1 MRERDHIAAGG
12 ALRRL
17 MRAGQCGFELIEK
30 DHGLGLDA
38 ARDQR
43 LRRRTAELRGQQ
55 IVVLDVSEQTPIFD
69 CFVIATGTSRRQL
82 VAISEEIDRM
92 LRKELGERRL
102 GLSGVE
108 DGRWIVLDYGGV
120 VVHLFDE
127 ESRAFYDLEG
137 LWDDAKRLDLSLA
150 LRSTGA
156 LQESDLS

>member
-1 MRERDHIAAGG
+1 MSTTQGDDGRDGIPAEAGSRGAPSLAPSLAEQREASRKVAMA
-12 ALRRL
+12 
-17 MRAGQCGFELIEK
+17 
-30 DHGLGLDA
+30 A
-38 ARDQR
+38 ARIA
-43 LRRRTAELRGQQ
+43 AELRGQQ

-137 LWDDAKRLDLSLA
+137 LWGDAKRLDLSQA